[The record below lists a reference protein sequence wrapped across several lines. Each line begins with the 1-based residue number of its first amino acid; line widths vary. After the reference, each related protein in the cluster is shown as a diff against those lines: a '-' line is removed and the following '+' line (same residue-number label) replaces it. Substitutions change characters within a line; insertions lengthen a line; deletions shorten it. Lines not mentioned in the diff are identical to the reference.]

1 MKWLA
6 LALLAF
12 NLVHYGWQL
21 DRELQRARANKSQ
34 SLVMPAGARPL
45 TLLRELDK
53 PPAPRVVPDAALDF
67 NPAAEAVNDP
77 GLAVESAVPAELQAA
92 TGAGPDELVNRL
104 PDIAVSD
111 AVAGPVRYT
120 CFSFG
125 PLLEEKHS
133 VWLADWFRARMIPV
147 RVRESEPGERNLLWV
162 YLAPLPSRD
171 DARAVTEVLAQKGI
185 RDFRLIDRGD
195 LANAVSLGL
204 FSSQRAVND
213 RLRELR
219 EQGFQPVVV
228 PYANMQ
234 RARWVDVRIPGEDPV
249 VEEMFAG
256 FPGRYGSVP
265 KDCAEIALDQPAP

>member
-1 MKWLA
+1 VKWLA
-6 LALLAF
+6 LALLAI

-21 DRELQRARANKSQ
+21 DQELRRARANRAQ
-34 SLVMPAGARPL
+34 ALVALPGARPL
-45 TLLRELDK
+45 TLLRELDA
-53 PPAPRVVPDAALDF
+53 PPALRATADSALDYG
-67 NPAAEAVNDP
+67 PAAEAVNDP
-77 GLAVESAVPAELQAA
+77 DLAVESAVPAELQAA

-104 PDIAVSD
+104 PDLVVPD
-111 AVAGPVRYT
+111 AATGPARYT
-120 CFSFG
+120 CFSLG
-125 PLLEEKHS
+125 PLPAEQHA

-147 RVRESEPGERNLLWV
+147 HVRESEAGERNLLWV

-171 DARAVTEVLAQKGI
+171 DARAVAETLARKGI

-204 FSSQRAVND
+204 FSSQQAVND

-228 PYANMQ
+228 PYENMQ
-234 RARWVDVRIPGEDPV
+234 RARWVDVRIPGDDPV
-249 VEEMFAG
+249 IEEMFAG

-265 KDCAEIALDQPAP
+265 KDCAEIAMDQPAP